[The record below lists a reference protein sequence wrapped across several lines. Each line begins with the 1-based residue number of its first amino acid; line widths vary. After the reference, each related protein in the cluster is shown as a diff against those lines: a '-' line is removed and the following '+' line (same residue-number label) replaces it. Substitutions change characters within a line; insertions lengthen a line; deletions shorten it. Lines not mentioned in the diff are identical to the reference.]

1 MEDASKGARADDL
14 ACEIGALW
22 SVRRRE
28 RGALSAERTN
38 DPTKVDISGEVGSKS
53 DRCKLSGI
61 GDGEGLEDAEAVFV

>member
-1 MEDASKGARADDL
+1 M